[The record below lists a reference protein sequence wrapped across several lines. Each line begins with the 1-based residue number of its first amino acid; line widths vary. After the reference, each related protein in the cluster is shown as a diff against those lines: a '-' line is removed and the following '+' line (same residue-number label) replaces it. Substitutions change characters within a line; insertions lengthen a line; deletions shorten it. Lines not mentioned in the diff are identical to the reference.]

1 MEESLINNDLADR
14 INQMEPSPDEPAWL
28 SLLIRDVVVADGE
41 DLQDKI
47 ADLYYE
53 IERTFESM
61 VESLENHF
69 GESDSDLE
77 QEIPAELREGIKEA
91 VFWSMTDEGY
101 LMLGW
106 IHESDEA
113 PVEILAARVV

>member
-14 INQMEPSPDEPAWL
+14 INQMEPSSGEPAWL